1 MYFLVY
7 IKHVYTVFVYH
18 LSIDIMLRKPL
29 QDVTE
34 TVLTII
40 VLTERML
47 AEWGGKNHVNRPW
60 ALDELLFSTKADRTS
75 LGLYNIVIPNSANQ
89 KTARPLR
96 ERKASAG
103 KTVRPFTSSHFSSL
117 AYSRPFL

>member
-47 AEWGGKNHVNRPW
+47 AEWGVLRTMLTGPG
-60 ALDELLFSTKADRTS
+60 LLTNDFFRRKQTGLASVST
-75 LGLYNIVIPNSANQ
+75 I
-89 KTARPLR
+89 
-96 ERKASAG
+96 
-103 KTVRPFTSSHFSSL
+103 
-117 AYSRPFL
+117 